1 MPVILQHGAS
11 AGRRTIEARLAG
23 PVFDDLI
30 VIVPTRRRIRYLV
43 REVMTAT
50 GKPVTPAFPFYT
62 LELFVRALSDASPRS
77 RRIIGGPVQSLLFD
91 DALRQSAG
99 SLEYFRGH
107 DGGRS
112 RRCATTQ

>member
-50 GKPVTPAFPFYT
+50 LSVGQQLEVLDRHKVLEGPFTLSAIHANYDVHPDGKQFVMMRRAEDSDAQ
-62 LELFVRALSDASPRS
+62 LIVIHNWANEVRAK
-77 RRIIGGPVQSLLFD
+77 
-91 DALRQSAG
+91 LR
-99 SLEYFRGH
+99 
-107 DGGRS
+107 GR
-112 RRCATTQ
+112 